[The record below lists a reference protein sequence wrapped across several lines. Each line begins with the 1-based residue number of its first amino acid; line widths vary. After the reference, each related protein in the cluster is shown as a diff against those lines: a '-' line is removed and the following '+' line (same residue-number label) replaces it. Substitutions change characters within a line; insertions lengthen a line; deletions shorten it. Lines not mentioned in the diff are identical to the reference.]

1 MKITWAAKKSI
12 NKRKTMKHLIL
23 FTFIFASLAVGA
35 SAQKAMSARDYYLAI
50 PSQYINAGAKKRASW
65 IDHEN
70 TTDGNLSFEIPVK
83 ELTGEDGDGKAFG
96 TVQVFKKKT
105 GVVIGVA
112 TNMCE
117 SGACQGQLLFL
128 DYTAG
133 KWEDVTSDHAP
144 IIDNDEVITILRNAP
159 AFEDKASLKD
169 GKEVAIH
176 YGFGGDKTLSAIAG
190 GTNGDGGV
198 VVKTFKWNGTAFAE
212 FEYPESPE

>member
-1 MKITWAAKKSI
+1 MKFITI
-12 NKRKTMKHLIL
+12 
-23 FTFIFASLAVGA
+23 FTLIFASLAVGA
-35 SAQKAMSARDYYLAI
+35 SAQKTMSVRDYYLAI
-50 PSQYINAGAKKRASW
+50 PTEYIQADAKKRAAW
-65 IDHEN
+65 IDSEHAA
-70 TTDGNLSFEIPVK
+70 DGYLSFEIPVK
-83 ELTGEDGDGKAFG
+83 EITGEDGDGKAYG
-96 TVQVFKKKT
+96 SVLVFKKKT

-128 DYTAG
+128 DYTSG

-144 IIDNDEVITILRNAP
+144 IIDNDEAITILRNAP

-169 GKEVAIH
+169 GKEVPIYFH
-176 YGFGGDKTLSAIAG
+176 FGADKTLSAIAG

-198 VVKTFKWNGTAFAE
+198 AVKTFKWNGTALVE